1 MHLKSLN
8 DLTKK
13 ELIEIID
20 KSAEIKAEPEK
31 FEKEM
36 KGKTLLM
43 LFEKPSLRTR
53 VSFETGMTRMGGHAI
68 FYSIK
73 DSPLGKKESIEDTAK
88 TASRYVDIIMARL
101 FKQED
106 MDSLAENAEV
116 PVINALTDKY
126 HPCQIVADLLT
137 IKEKKGKLK
146 GIKLAYLGDSNNNV
160 THSLLL
166 GCSMVGMDITVGCPE
181 GEEYEP
187 KKDVIEKAKKNAEE
201 TGSKVE
207 IVNDAEKAVENAD
220 VVYTDSWMSYHI
232 AETEK
237 EARIKIF
244 MPFQVNEKLMS
255 KAKDNAIFMNC
266 LPAIRGMEQT
276 AEVIDGKQS
285 VVFDEAENRLHTQNA
300 IMLHLM
306 KKWKK

>member
-1 MHLKSLN
+1 MHLRSLN

-13 ELIEIID
+13 ELTEIID
-20 KSAEIKAEPEK
+20 KSTEIKAEPEK

-101 FKQED
+101 FRQED

-181 GEEYEP
+181 GKEYEP
-187 KKDVIEKAKKNAEE
+187 QKDVIEKARKNAEE

-207 IVNDAEKAVENAD
+207 IVNDAKKAVENAD

-232 AETEK
+232 AEDQK

-255 KAKDNAIFMNC
+255 KAKNNAIFMNC

-306 KKWKK
+306 KK

>member
-1 MHLKSLN
+1 MHLRSLN

-13 ELIEIID
+13 ELTEIID

-116 PVINALTDKY
+116 PVINALTNKY

-166 GCSMVGMDITVGCPE
+166 GCSMVGMDITIGCPE
-181 GEEYEP
+181 GKEYEP
-187 KKDVIEKAKKNAEE
+187 QKDVIEKAKKNAEE
-201 TGSKVE
+201 TGAKVE
-207 IVNDAEKAVENAD
+207 VVNDAGKAVENAD

-244 MPFQVNEKLMS
+244 MPFQVNEELMS
-255 KAKDNAIFMNC
+255 KAKEDAIFMNC

-276 AEVIDGKQS
+276 ADVIDGKQS

-300 IMLHLM
+300 IMLYLM
-306 KKWKK
+306 KK